1 MRAENRTLEDWQAEY
16 LYAHHP
22 GLGRDHRSYCP
33 TCMKT
38 GSYSWGGV
46 THVCDC
52 AQQLNLHKLYL
63 WAGIGVTYQRLSME
77 DWHGDPAVP
86 TLAANYVAKG
96 FAQRGTGLI
105 FMGIYGSGKT
115 MAANLILKDLLRAG
129 LSVYATTLSSMIDKY
144 TGGWR
149 DEEERAVFT
158 AQVVDSDVLLIDDAG
173 RSQRSSAAAKKFHE
187 STFDD
192 ILRPRAHGGK
202 ATLITSNLDA
212 LGIAEVYGEAIASLI
227 KGHFI
232 AHTFTGTDYRETAGE
247 RNTDELLSGVV
258 RPIQ

>member
-1 MRAENRTLEDWQAEY
+1 VKAENRTLEDWQAEY

-38 GSYSWGGV
+38 GSYRWQEV
-46 THVCDC
+46 DRACDC
-52 AQQLNLHKLYL
+52 RVQLNLHKLYL
-63 WAGIGVTYQRLSME
+63 WAGIGATYQRVGWQ
-77 DWHGDPAVP
+77 DWHGDPSVP
-86 TLAANYVAKG
+86 ILAANYVSKG

-105 FMGIYGSGKT
+105 FMGIYGTGKT
-115 MAANLILKDLLRAG
+115 MAANLILKDLLKAG
-129 LSVYATTLSSMIDKY
+129 LSVYATTLSAMIDKY

-187 STFDD
+187 STLDD

-202 ATLITSNLDA
+202 ATLITSNLDT

-232 AHTFTGTDYRETAGE
+232 AHTFTGVDYREAAGG
-247 RNTDELLSGVV
+247 RNADELLRGEI
-258 RPIQ
+258 RPIL